1 MRFVCRFWGR
11 ALLLLCCST
20 ALWAQDAPL
29 ALEHAKAEISIN
41 GVSTFATVDLPY
53 GWDFHH
59 RGLSGVGQFDLSF
72 DGPLT
77 TDEAWG
83 LYFYR
88 LGNAYRVTLNGK
100 LLEGDGDIA
109 ALGIGDYAKVPRF
122 IRIPADLLLPHNQ
135 LEVVIRSDSGRRSGM
150 PVVWVGPVSGVEDL
164 YRKEF
169 AFRVGGVRHTGGVQP
184 GGWGFCCSA
193 VDQPDRSAPRAS
205 WRSGQPVPLCRLG
218 RIFMGF
224 FCGRHPD

>member
-169 AFRVGGVRHTGGVQP
+169 AFRVGGPPYWR
-184 GGWGFCCSA
+184 CSA
-193 VDQPDRSAPRAS
+193 WWLGLLLQCCGSARPIRAQS
-205 WRSGQPVPLCRLG
+205 VVAFGTTCTSLPPWPNFHGLFLWATP
-218 RIFMGF
+218 
-224 FCGRHPD
+224 